1 MENNAKGATLIKVS
15 SIIMIILSAF
25 SFIFALLG
33 LFGIIA
39 LDFLTIILI
48 IWTFIYPAVMMAT
61 AVTGLVHNKST
72 DKKIMDSCFKWG
84 IALIIIMI
92 LDYIIGFFLN
102 GLYGVSI
109 ISLIRFI
116 FPILYLVGVNQNKKS
131 IDSNDFNN

>member
-131 IDSNDFNN
+131 IDSNDFNI

>member
-1 MENNAKGATLIKVS
+1 MENNAKGASLIKVS

>member
-1 MENNAKGATLIKVS
+1 MKNNAKGATLIKVS

>member
-1 MENNAKGATLIKVS
+1 MESNAKGATLIKVS
-15 SIIMIILSAF
+15 SIIMIILSVF
-25 SFIFALLG
+25 SFIFSLLG

-39 LDFLTIILI
+39 FDFLTIVLI

-61 AVTGLVHNKST
+61 AVTGLVYNKRT

-84 IALIIIMI
+84 IALIVIMI

-131 IDSNDFNN
+131 IDSNDFNI

>member
-1 MENNAKGATLIKVS
+1 
-15 SIIMIILSAF
+15 
-25 SFIFALLG
+25 
-33 LFGIIA
+33 
-39 LDFLTIILI
+39 
-48 IWTFIYPAVMMAT
+48 MMAT

>member
-84 IALIIIMI
+84 ISLIIIMI